1 MNKPL
6 ITEQDHPE
14 SNLPSQQVSS
24 SSQNNRL
31 IPDRESDL
39 LRTFT
44 LLSFIT
50 ITLISLVGALILTNI
65 VTKRMLHEEARVTQQ
80 YIQSAVGTER
90 LPDRPYQEDFLNN
103 KRWLAGYLQRIGRL
117 PNTPLVKIYS
127 PDMDVVWATDP
138 NLIGLSFTDN
148 PELARAFNGDL
159 IFKQEDIN
167 ELNDANDK
175 TDLAYFANS
184 LDQVIEIY
192 IPLFNSDQSKVVAV
206 VELYKTPDELFHSLY
221 EIKLFIWSG
230 ALIAGSILFI
240 VLFSIVR
247 KASKTMKRQRQAIVE
262 SEALDTIGEMTSAM
276 AHGIRNPLASIRSSA
291 ELALLSPTSA
301 EKMSENIILSVD
313 RLQEWIGEF
322 IQFTE
327 SESRFDN
334 QVVVFDRL
342 VEESLQLI
350 SEQANRQSIV
360 IELLPFETYAPVSGD
375 PALLRQ
381 LLGIIL
387 DNCLEAMPDGGIIT
401 VRQQNH
407 DKHHLRLDIA
417 DNGIGISQEQIKNVF
432 RPFSSNKK
440 HALGLGL
447 MMAQRIAMHHSGHI
461 DLISQEGEGTTVSV
475 ILPTVSSQ
483 RAKILVIDDEHTFA
497 TNLKTYLEQYEFV
510 VELTETAS
518 EGLARVASWQPDIVL
533 TEVRISDM
541 DGVSLCQEILKRYAR
556 TTIIALTGQ
565 ANDKRGQKHDLITR
579 LQAVG
584 VRNVMTKPLPL
595 ADIRTALEQAK
606 STSQFTSQ
614 K

>member
-6 ITEQDHPE
+6 SPEQNEP
-14 SNLPSQQVSS
+14 LPVAQQVSS
-24 SSQNNRL
+24 KSKPAGSTH
-31 IPDRESDL
+31 RESDL
-39 LRTFT
+39 LRNFT
-44 LLSFIT
+44 LLSLMT
-50 ITLISLVGALILTNI
+50 ILIISTIGAYSLTEI
-65 VTKRMLHEEARVTQQ
+65 VTMRMLREDALVTQQ
-80 YIQSAVGTER
+80 FIQSAAGIER
-90 LPDRPYQEDFLNN
+90 LPERPYQEDFLNN

-117 PNTPLVKIYS
+117 PNTPLVKIY
-127 PDMDVVWATDP
+127 ATDQSIVWSTDHT
-138 NLIGLSFTDN
+138 LIGQNFSDNSELTEAFKGELTFSQQKLSSLDDN
-148 PELARAFNGDL
+148 
-159 IFKQEDIN
+159 
-167 ELNDANDK
+167 NDK
-175 TDLAYFANS
+175 TDLNYFAKKF
-184 LDQVIEIY
+184 DQVIEIY
-192 IPLFNSDQSKVVAV
+192 IPLWNSDQSKVVAV
-206 VELYKTPDELFHSLY
+206 VELYKTPEYLFQTLH
-221 EIKLFIWSG
+221 EIKVYIWSG
-230 ALIAGSILFI
+230 ATVGGSILFI

-247 KASKTMKRQRQAIVE
+247 KASRTMKRQRQAIVE

-291 ELALLSPTSA
+291 ELALLSPSSA
-301 EKMSENIILSVD
+301 AKMSENIILSVD
-313 RLQEWIGEF
+313 KLQEWIGEF

-327 SESRFDN
+327 TESRFDN

-350 SEQANRQSIV
+350 SEQANRQSII

-417 DNGIGISQEQIKNVF
+417 DNGVGISQEQIKNVF

-447 MMAQRIAMHHSGHI
+447 MMAQRIAMHHSGH
-461 DLISQEGEGTTVSV
+461 LELVSQEGEGTTVSV

-483 RAKILVIDDEHTFA
+483 RSKVLVIDDEHTFA
-497 TNLKTYLEQYEFV
+497 ANLKAYLEQYEFD
-510 VELTETAS
+510 VELTDTAS
-518 EGLARVASWQPDIVL
+518 EGLAKTASWQPDIVL
-533 TEVRISDM
+533 TEIRISDM
-541 DGVSLCQEILKRYAR
+541 DGISLCQEILKRYAR

-565 ANDKRGQKHDLITR
+565 ANDKRDQKRDLITR

-584 VRNVMTKPLPL
+584 VRKVMTKPLPL
-595 ADIRTALEQAK
+595 ADIRTVLEQAK
-606 STSQFTSQ
+606 SSSYFASQN
-614 K
+614 